1 MTTRPKTNDMA
12 YNSIHNTKPRTI
24 MVDYMYSATGFS
36 HPNIAL
42 IKYWGNRD
50 DKLRIPSNGSIS
62 MNLDGLYT
70 RTQVWFDP
78 QLDHDELFLE
88 GRQVTGTAQ
97 KRVSV
102 LLDRVRNMAGFALYA
117 RIQSHNKFPAG
128 TGIASSA
135 SAFAAL
141 TVAACCATGLE
152 LSQRDLSRLARTGS
166 GSACR
171 SIPGGFVEWQ
181 AGEDDETSF
190 AFTIAPTSH
199 WELADCIAVVSQDPK
214 HTSSKDGH
222 ALAESSPLQA
232 TRISDTPGRL
242 DICRQAIKKRDFDA
256 LAEVVEL
263 DSNLMHAVI
272 MTSNPPLLYWQPAT
286 LAVIQTVKEIRAQ
299 GTAVCYTIDAGP
311 NVHVICQKEDADY
324 ISAQLNQIP
333 GVQKV
338 LTAYPG
344 GPARCIIDGDES
356 ITLKSSI

>member
-1 MTTRPKTNDMA
+1 
-12 YNSIHNTKPRTI
+12 
-24 MVDYMYSATGFS
+24 MYSATGFS

-42 IKYWGNRD
+42 IKYWGNQD
-50 DKLRIPSNGSIS
+50 DKLRIPANGSIS
-62 MNLDGLYT
+62 MNLNSLYT
-70 RTQVWFDP
+70 RTEVWFDP
-78 QLDHDELFLE
+78 QLEHDELFLE
-88 GRQVTGTAQ
+88 GHQISGTAQ
-97 KRVSV
+97 KRVRA
-102 LLDRVRNMAGFALYA
+102 LLDRVRDMAGFALHA
-117 RIQSHNKFPAG
+117 RIYSHNNFPAG

-141 TVAACCATGLE
+141 TVAACCAAGLE

-181 AGEDDETSF
+181 AGYDDVTSY
-190 AFTIAPTSH
+190 AFTIAPASH
-199 WELADCIAVVSQDPK
+199 WDLVDCIAIVSQEPK
-214 HTSSKDGH
+214 HTSSEDGH
-222 ALAESSPLQA
+222 ALAGSSTLQT
-232 TRISDTPGRL
+232 TRLADTPGRL
-242 DICRQAIKKRDFDA
+242 DICRQAIQKRDFDA

-286 LAVIQTVKEIRAQ
+286 LAVMHAVKEIRNQ

-338 LTAYPG
+338 LTAHPG
-344 GPARCIIDGDES
+344 GPAHCIKNGDES
-356 ITLKSSI
+356 IASKPSI

>member
-1 MTTRPKTNDMA
+1 MA

-24 MVDYMYSATGFS
+24 MVDNMYSATGFS

-88 GRQVTGTAQ
+88 GRHVAGTAQ
-97 KRVSV
+97 KRVSA
-102 LLDRVRNMAGFALYA
+102 LLDRVRDMAGFALYA
-117 RIQSHNKFPAG
+117 NIQSHNNFPAG

-135 SAFAAL
+135 SAFASL
-141 TVAACCATGLE
+141 TVAACCAAGLE

-181 AGEDDETSF
+181 AGDNDETSY
-190 AFTIAPTSH
+190 AFSIAPTSH

-214 HTSSKDGH
+214 HTSSEDGH
-222 ALAESSPLQA
+222 ALAKSSPLQA
-232 TRISDTPGRL
+232 TRISDAPGRL

-263 DSNLMHAVI
+263 DSNFMHAVI
-272 MTSNPPLLYWQPAT
+272 MTSNPPLLYWKPAT
-286 LAVIQTVKEIRAQ
+286 LAVIQTVKEIRTQ
-299 GTAVCYTIDAGP
+299 GTAICYTIDAGP
-311 NVHVICQKEDADY
+311 NVHVICQKEDADN
-324 ISAQLNQIP
+324 ISAKLNQIH

-338 LTAYPG
+338 LTAHPG

-356 ITLKSSI
+356 ISSKSSI

>member
-1 MTTRPKTNDMA
+1 MA

-24 MVDYMYSATGFS
+24 MVENMYSATGFS

-50 DKLRIPSNGSIS
+50 NRLRIPSNGSIS

-70 RTQVWFDP
+70 RTQVWFDS
-78 QLDHDELFLE
+78 QFDHDELFLE
-88 GRQVTGTAQ
+88 GHQVSGTAQ
-97 KRVSV
+97 NRVSA
-102 LLDRVRNMAGFALYA
+102 LLDRVRDMAGLALYA
-117 RIQSHNKFPAG
+117 NIQSHNNFPTG

-141 TVAACCATGLE
+141 TVAACCAAGLE

-181 AGEDDETSF
+181 PGDDDETSYG
-190 AFTIAPTSH
+190 FTIAPASH
-199 WELADCIAVVSQDPK
+199 WELVDCIVIVSQDPK
-214 HTSSKDGH
+214 HTSSEDGH
-222 ALAESSPLQA
+222 ALAESSPLQN
-232 TRISDTPGRL
+232 TRIADAPGRL
-242 DICRQAIKKRDFDA
+242 DICRRAIKMRDFDA
-256 LAEVVEL
+256 LAKVVEL
-263 DSNLMHAVI
+263 DSNLMHAVV

-286 LAVIQTVKEIRAQ
+286 LAVIQAVKEIRTQ

-311 NVHVICQKEDADY
+311 NVHVICPKENADY
-324 ISAQLNQIP
+324 ISAQLNQIH

-338 LTAYPG
+338 LTAHPG
-344 GPARCIIDGDES
+344 GKARCIIDEDENIAS
-356 ITLKSSI
+356 K